1 MALILA
7 HIEHKIYTIRGVQV
21 MLDSDLADL
30 YHTET
35 KFINRAVKRNSNRFP
50 SDFAFHL
57 THEEWDS
64 LRCQFGTL
72 KKVGRGQHRKFIPI
86 VFTEQGVAM
95 LSAVLSSD
103 IAIEVSVHIMQA
115 FVAMRKT
122 LGSLQGLIQRLETVE
137 LKQLNTDVALEKV
150 FKALET
156 DYTPQQGIFFEGQLF
171 DAYVFVSQLIKQA
184 KKRIIL
190 VDNYIDENTLML
202 LSKRRKNVQ
211 CVIYAKP
218 NPHLKKDLEK
228 HNRQYAPI
236 QWIENKGSHDRF
248 LILDDKQL
256 YHIGASLKDLGKSC
270 FAFSRMDDLLIA
282 IKHSLLNDSK
292 G

>member
-1 MALILA
+1 MALTLA
-7 HIEHKIYTIRGVQV
+7 HIEHKIYTIRGMQV

-50 SDFAFHL
+50 SDFAFQL
-57 THEEWDS
+57 TLEEWDS

-122 LGSLQGLIQRLETVE
+122 LSSLQGLIQRLDTVE
-137 LKQLNTDVALEKV
+137 LKQLNTDAALEKV
-150 FKALET
+150 FQALES
-156 DYTPQQGIFFEGQLF
+156 DFVPKQGIFFEGQLF

-184 KKRIIL
+184 TKRIIL
-190 VDNYIDENTLML
+190 FDHYVDENTLML

-211 CVIYAKP
+211 CIIYAKP

-228 HNRQYAPI
+228 HNRQYPPI
-236 QWIENKGSHDRF
+236 EWIENKGSHDRF
-248 LILDDKQL
+248 LILDDTQL

-270 FAFSRMDDLLIA
+270 FAFSRMDDCLLA
-282 IKHSLLNDSK
+282 MKDHLLSNP
-292 G
+292 

>member
-1 MALILA
+1 MLA

-50 SDFAFHL
+50 SDFAFQL
-57 THEEWDS
+57 TLEEWDS

-137 LKQLNTDVALEKV
+137 LKQLNTDAALEKV
-150 FKALET
+150 FQALEA
-156 DYTPQQGIFFEGQLF
+156 DFIPKQGIFFEGQLF

-184 KKRIIL
+184 TKRIVL
-190 VDNYIDENTLML
+190 FDHYVDENTLMI

>member
-1 MALILA
+1 MLA

-137 LKQLNTDVALEKV
+137 LKQLNTDAALEKV

-156 DYTPQQGIFFEGQLF
+156 DYTPQQGVFFEGQLF

-184 KKRIIL
+184 TKRIVL
-190 VDNYIDENTLML
+190 FDHYVDENTLMI

-211 CVIYAKP
+211 CIIYAKP

>member
-1 MALILA
+1 MALTLA
-7 HIEHKIYTIRGVQV
+7 QIEHKIYTIRGVQV
-21 MLDSDLADL
+21 MLDSDLANL

-35 KFINRAVKRNSNRFP
+35 KFINRAVQRNQRRFP
-50 SDFAFHL
+50 LDFAFQL
-57 THEEWDS
+57 SEQEWYN
-64 LRCQFGTL
+64 LRFQIGTSSSSRG
-72 KKVGRGQHRKFIPI
+72 GRRYMPF

-122 LGSLQGLIQRLETVE
+122 LGSLQGLIQRLDTVE
-137 LKQLNTDVALEKV
+137 LKQLNIDAALEKV
-150 FKALET
+150 FQALES
-156 DYTPQQGIFFEGQLF
+156 DFVPKQGIFFEGQLF

-184 KKRIIL
+184 TTRIVLIDHY
-190 VDNYIDENTLML
+190 VDENTLML

-211 CVIYAKP
+211 CIIYAKP

-236 QWIENKGSHDRF
+236 EWIENKGSHDRF
-248 LILDDKQL
+248 LILDDTQL

-282 IKHSLLNDSK
+282 INHSLLNDSK